1 MVCAYTEKRWA
12 LTRSALES
20 ALHQSPRPRQVLL
33 VVDHNTDL
41 AARARWELTGVT
53 VLESDG
59 TPGLSGARN
68 TGLKAAT
75 QPVTVFLDDDA
86 EARPGWL
93 ESLVRLYSSPD
104 VVATGGSVHPR
115 WPERRP
121 RWLPPEFD
129 WVVGCSYRGLPETVS
144 MIRNP
149 IGASMSMRTSLALE
163 AGGFD
168 DAVGRVGTSPRGC
181 EETELAIRLTASR
194 PGSVIFYVP
203 ASAVDHSVS
212 AERLRLGYFLR
223 RCWHEGLSKAH
234 VVRLVGSAS
243 GLERERRQ
251 TAVVIPA
258 ALLRELRGLAAG
270 DTGAGARMAATI
282 AGLSTVVGG
291 YATGRARLTG
301 RSRKPSRPPLVANS
315 LAPVSSAVAAP
326 EELPSAAAAPEG

>member
-33 VVDHNTDL
+33 VVDHNAGL
-41 AARARWELTGVT
+41 AARARRELTGVT
-53 VLESDG
+53 ILESDG

-93 ESLVRLYSSPD
+93 ESLVRPYSSPD
-104 VVATGGSVHPR
+104 VVATGGSVYPR

-144 MIRNP
+144 VVRNP
-149 IGASMSMRTSLALE
+149 IGASMSLRTSLALE

-181 EETELAIRLTASR
+181 EETELAIRLTASH
-194 PGSVIFYVP
+194 PGSTIFYVP
-203 ASAVDHSVS
+203 DAAVDHYVS
-212 AERLRLGYFLR
+212 AERLRFGYFVR
-223 RCWHEGLSKAH
+223 RCWHEGLSKAD
-234 VVRLVGSAS
+234 VVRMVGSAA

-258 ALLRELRGLAAG
+258 ALLRELRGLVAG
-270 DTGAGARMAATI
+270 DVGAGMRMAAAIT
-282 AGLSTVVGG
+282 GLSTVVAG
-291 YATGRARLTG
+291 YFTGRAHLTG
-301 RSRKPSRPPLVANS
+301 RSRKPIRPPLAGNS
-315 LAPVSSAVAAP
+315 LAPVRSAAAP
-326 EELPSAAAAPEG
+326 EE